1 LQARAAARLNLR
13 IPPSLAPE
21 TARAALIEHL
31 RAAAPWGVQVTVT
44 PESAGSPFLAA
55 TDGPAYEAMR
65 LAMREAYGE
74 SMTMLGQGGSIPLC
88 NVFSSTVPGA
98 EIILM
103 GVEEPQSLMHAPNES
118 VHPNEIADMALAEA
132 LFLRHFTGN
141 GNTKMGATK

>member
-1 LQARAAARLNLR
+1 V
-13 IPPSLAPE
+13 
-21 TARAALIEHL
+21 
-31 RAAAPWGVQVTVT
+31 GVQVTVT
-44 PESAGSPFLAA
+44 TEAAGLPFLAA

-88 NVFSSTVPGA
+88 SVFSSTFPGA

-141 GNTKMGATK
+141 GNTRWEQPNDRGNERAGNHGTDRLSDRGVSRQSHDG